1 MKLVGGGNWRLRTA
15 AVFGVLMLFLT
26 AFGPALAPY
35 NPEKPTND
43 VLSAP
48 SVKHIMGTDGSGI
61 DVFSVVLAAFR
72 VDVFIALTAVTIATL
87 GGITLGSIAGYSF
100 GGSRISSGV
109 TTLILRILDFFQAI
123 PVFILALALVGTL
136 GANETNVI
144 VAIVFVNL
152 PFIARLTRTSVRS
165 TEGRDFVSA
174 CRAVGCRELAIFTR
188 HVIPN
193 SVDGAVASASA
204 GVGTA
209 ILLTAGLS
217 FLGAGVRPPTPEW
230 GAEIAAGAN
239 YVITGQWWIGVFPG
253 LVLALVVMGFALT
266 GDAIRLALRQ
276 ARGGGE
282 DSWMPAPSGG
292 PVEIARAGSAPSA
305 V

>member
-1 MKLVGGGNWRLRTA
+1 MV
-15 AVFGVLMLFLT
+15 FLT

-48 SVKHIMGTDGSGI
+48 SVEHIMGTDGSGI

-100 GGSRISSGV
+100 GGSRVSSGL

-165 TEGRDFVSA
+165 TEG
-174 CRAVGCRELAIFTR
+174 
-188 HVIPN
+188 
-193 SVDGAVASASA
+193 
-204 GVGTA
+204 
-209 ILLTAGLS
+209 
-217 FLGAGVRPPTPEW
+217 
-230 GAEIAAGAN
+230 
-239 YVITGQWWIGVFPG
+239 
-253 LVLALVVMGFALT
+253 
-266 GDAIRLALRQ
+266 
-276 ARGGGE
+276 
-282 DSWMPAPSGG
+282 
-292 PVEIARAGSAPSA
+292 
-305 V
+305 